1 MVAFHAIEIAQDLG
15 SRAVELEI
23 FLRETGNYL
32 QSVSRPIAAIR
43 VGPMAATE
51 WSMAFSRNPCKSK
64 KSLGIRMLF
73 ASIEGALANPRPGR
87 TDREA
92 AEAAEPMAT
101 LSPRER
107 QVLDALVAGRPSKVI
122 AHDLGISIR
131 TVEVRRARML
141 ERLGTRRLAGAIR
154 LAVLA
159 DLAPDRA
166 RMAKADLAVAS
177 NGPGAS
183 PCI

>member
-1 MVAFHAIEIAQDLG
+1 
-15 SRAVELEI
+15 
-23 FLRETGNYL
+23 
-32 QSVSRPIAAIR
+32 
-43 VGPMAATE
+43 
-51 WSMAFSRNPCKSK
+51 MAFSRNPCKSK
-64 KSLGIRMLF
+64 KSPGIFDLPVIVITGHGDISTAVAAMKGGAVDFIEKPFDDKRLF